1 MAGLIKFIFDKQK
14 DKLGNRGL
22 FSRLVVIC
30 LALTGL
36 VLFIGCSANNAEP
49 GLKAAIVDQL
59 YVLEPNQDFIDQV
72 KAHLEAVGFEVDIYQ
87 GEQVSVN
94 FYRQLPKHQYK
105 LIIFRAHSGLMQRQ
119 EDSQVMVKEE
129 TYLFTGEAYSK
140 TKYVREQLT
149 DQMLPARMTEDY
161 PLVFAINSKFLLTS
175 AAGRFQDTA
184 VIMMGC
190 GTTYLNDMA
199 GAFVLKGAST
209 YIGWDSGVGIGYVDK
224 ATLVLLQNLC
234 IEELTVEEAIAE
246 TMVQEGADP
255 STGARLRYY
264 PTESGDQT
272 IKQLIS
278 WESPD

>member
-59 YVLEPNQDFIDQV
+59 YVLEPNQDFIDQA
-72 KAHLEAVGFEVDIYQ
+72 KAYLEASGFEVDIYQ
-87 GEQVSVN
+87 GEEVSVN

-149 DQMLPARMTEDY
+149 DQMLPARMTED
-161 PLVFAINSKFLLTS
+161 
-175 AAGRFQDTA
+175 
-184 VIMMGC
+184 
-190 GTTYLNDMA
+190 
-199 GAFVLKGAST
+199 
-209 YIGWDSGVGIGYVDK
+209 
-224 ATLVLLQNLC
+224 
-234 IEELTVEEAIAE
+234 
-246 TMVQEGADP
+246 
-255 STGARLRYY
+255 
-264 PTESGDQT
+264 
-272 IKQLIS
+272 
-278 WESPD
+278 